1 MYHSNYQ
8 IKGIRCKRKVKFW
21 KCTLYK
27 S

>member
-1 MYHSNYQ
+1 MYHSNYK